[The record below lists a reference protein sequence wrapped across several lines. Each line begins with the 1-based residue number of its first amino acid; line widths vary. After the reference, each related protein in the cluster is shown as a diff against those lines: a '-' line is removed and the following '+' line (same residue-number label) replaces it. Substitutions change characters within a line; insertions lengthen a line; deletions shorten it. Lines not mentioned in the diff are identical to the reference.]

1 MSALAMILSR
11 DSQKVAVAKCMGL
24 LVAVLPYDTQLG
36 KKLIQEEAMKNL
48 CSAFVRL
55 LGDVNTPEKFEKREE
70 LRSQIIT
77 MAAFVSG

>member
-1 MSALAMILSR
+1 MILSR

-48 CSAFVRL
+48 RSAFVRL
-55 LGDVNTPEKFEKREE
+55 LGEVNTPEKFEKREE